1 MIPGEDPEEFEA
13 FRSEFESAIAPVNV
27 MKSELVDRIVLLKWK
42 LRRIDR
48 IEELEARFEFAMKI
62 LQSAKQEVV
71 ELASEMNH
79 PCVWGVIEDYQN
91 QYSKSKRGGAEFR
104 IKFVDATCGCE
115 NNTHDKHVNF
125 VEKYYCALEEYELIY
140 GELPKFYKD
149 EMDYTYP
156 LRDFPKYRRKIERS
170 LENECNELLGL
181 R

>member
-1 MIPGEDPEEFEA
+1 MKKSTTNQNALKHGLAAKTPLIPGEDPEEFEA

-79 PCVWGVIEDYQN
+79 PCVWGA
-91 QYSKSKRGGAEFR
+91 SKT
-104 IKFVDATCGCE
+104 IKINIRNRKEVVL
-115 NNTHDKHVNF
+115 N
-125 VEKYYCALEEYELIY
+125 LE
-140 GELPKFYKD
+140 
-149 EMDYTYP
+149 
-156 LRDFPKYRRKIERS
+156 
-170 LENECNELLGL
+170 
-181 R
+181 